1 MKQRNTNFTECE
13 IKETVTSCQN
23 IIMWL
28 TSTSLSDGIKYKQ
41 IDDNVRSLKT
51 IECIFAYMYTEVG
64 KYGNIAD
71 VIDTGNEIYARYTL
85 AASLVFSEPKAM
97 QECLDKL
104 PVTWIGITNFVK
116 GLAENEKEPAVK
128 TLHKSITTIDNAI
141 KDLLVMQI
149 VQEKNEVWC

>member
-1 MKQRNTNFTECE
+1 
-13 IKETVTSCQN
+13 
-23 IIMWL
+23 
-28 TSTSLSDGIKYKQ
+28 
-41 IDDNVRSLKT
+41 
-51 IECIFAYMYTEVG
+51 MYTEVG

-104 PVTWIGITNFVK
+104 PVMWISITNFVK
-116 GLAENEKEPAVK
+116 VLAENEKEPVVK
-128 TLHKSITTIDNAI
+128 TLHESITTIDNAI

-149 VQEKNEVWC
+149 VQQKNEVWC

>member
-1 MKQRNTNFTECE
+1 MKQRRTEFTEYE

-41 IDDNVRSLKT
+41 IDDNVRSLMT

-97 QECLDKL
+97 HECLGKL
-104 PVTWIGITNFVK
+104 PASWISIMNFVK
-116 GLAENEKEPAVK
+116 GLADKEDEAAVK
-128 TLHKSITTIDNAI
+128 TLNKSVTTIDNAI

-149 VQEKNEVWC
+149 VQQKNEVWC